1 MKVHLAPGS
10 KFNFQKYIKRSL
22 EDDFKVIV
30 GINSLLWFSAVVY
43 LLLNVHVVATDDENI
58 VECCQGFGVEVIM
71 TSKSCRNG
79 TERCNEALQK
89 LGNKYDIVVNIQRD
103 EPLIEPETIV
113 AIVKALQAAPNAVF
127 GTVVMS
133 LKPEDALDPNRVK
146 CVVESRGYAIYFH
159 ED

>member
-1 MKVHLAPGS
+1 
-10 KFNFQKYIKRSL
+10 
-22 EDDFKVIV
+22 
-30 GINSLLWFSAVVY
+30 
-43 LLLNVHVVATDDENI
+43 
-58 VECCQGFGVEVIM
+58 M

-146 CVVESRGYAIYFH
+146 CVVESRVVFLVYCVINLITFVQTSVSLFAAPSNSAIGLKVLENGYKMKVIKVDH
-159 ED
+159 ETHSVDTPEDVDKIE